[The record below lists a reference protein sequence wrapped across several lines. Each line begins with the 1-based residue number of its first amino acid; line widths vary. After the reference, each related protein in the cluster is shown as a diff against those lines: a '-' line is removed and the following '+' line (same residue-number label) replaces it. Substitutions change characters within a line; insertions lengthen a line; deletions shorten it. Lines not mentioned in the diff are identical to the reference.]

1 MTLYPDLQNTT
12 IFSQAG
18 VAMAQ
23 YEINDPNTGL
33 GAGPTGSIAP
43 GSGRGMGRY
52 IAIKNAA
59 APNPAAR
66 VVNATGDNGRFL
78 QSYVFNPAELGLI
91 ALGFGAFDQNA
102 YAAFSKTKLDTVGD
116 AYASGIQTSQPANA
130 AQATL
135 LVTMDAQDA
144 DVAQFGQ
151 ARFAS
156 VFYPGLNVWSLG
168 DSAAE
173 VQAAEFQY
181 NGIPTQ
187 VGRYPWGIA
196 FTLANNG
203 FTRAKGVKLVTKFPL
218 TVHTYYVSGIQA
230 SVTFTLDFSP
240 TTDQT
245 GPAIK
250 AFRYTPSTSVG
261 IAAVLTS
268 VNIGT
273 RQVVVTP
280 ASGSFADG
288 DVVKVLYESFD
299 VQANS

>member
-1 MTLYPDLQNTT
+1 
-12 IFSQAG
+12 
-18 VAMAQ
+18 
-23 YEINDPNTGL
+23 
-33 GAGPTGSIAP
+33 
-43 GSGRGMGRY
+43 MGRY

-135 LVTMDAQDA
+135 LITADAQDA

-151 ARFAS
+151 ARFS
-156 VFYPGLNVWSLG
+156 NIFYPGLNVWSLG
-168 DSAAE
+168 ESSAE

-187 VGRYPWGIA
+187 VARYPWGIA

-203 FTRAKGVKLVTKFPL
+203 FIRAKGVKLVTKFPL
-218 TVHTYYVSGIQA
+218 TVHTYYVTGTPA
-230 SVTFTLDFSP
+230 TVTFTLDFSP

-245 GPAIK
+245 GPSIK
-250 AFRYTPSTSVG
+250 AFRFTPSTSTG
-261 IAAVLTS
+261 IAAVINS
-268 VNIGT
+268 VNIAT
-273 RQVVVTP
+273 RSITVAP
-280 ASGSFADG
+280 AAGSFADG

>member
-1 MTLYPDLQNTT
+1 MYPDLTNTT

-23 YEINDPNTGL
+23 YEINDPTTGL
-33 GAGPTGSIAP
+33 GAGPTGSITP

-52 IAIKNAA
+52 IAIKNAS

-91 ALGFGAFDQNA
+91 ALSFGAFDQNA
-102 YAAFSKTKLDTVGD
+102 YAAFSKTKLQTVGD
-116 AYASGIQTSQPANA
+116 AYMSGIQTSQPANA

-144 DVAQFGQ
+144 DAAQFGQ
-151 ARFAS
+151 ARFANI
-156 VFYPGLNVWSLG
+156 FYPGLNVWSLG
-168 DSAAE
+168 ENAAE
-173 VQAAEFQY
+173 VAAAEFQY

-187 VGRYPWGIA
+187 VGRTPWGIA
-196 FTLANNG
+196 FNLVDNG
-203 FTRAKGVKLVTKFPL
+203 FTRSKGIKLVTKYPL
-218 TVHTYYVSGIQA
+218 TKHTYVVTA
-230 SVTFTLDFSP
+230 TPATVTFTLDFSP

-250 AFRYTPSTSVG
+250 AFQYTPSTSNG
-261 IAAVLTS
+261 RAAVINS
-268 VNIGT
+268 VNIAT
-273 RQVVVTP
+273 RQIVVAP
-280 ASGSFADG
+280 ASGNFADG
-288 DVVKVLYESFD
+288 DIVYVLYESFD